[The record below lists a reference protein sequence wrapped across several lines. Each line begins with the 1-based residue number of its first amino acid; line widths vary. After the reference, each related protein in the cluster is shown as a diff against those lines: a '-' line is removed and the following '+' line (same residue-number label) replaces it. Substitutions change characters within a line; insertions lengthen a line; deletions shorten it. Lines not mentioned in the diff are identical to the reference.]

1 MKKQGIIID
10 TKKQNHTAEY
20 ISIDH
25 KNIKTSSSVEL
36 LGAHIDNKPNFN
48 LHISK
53 VCRFAANQLHNT
65 ASDVPKLW
73 RKENVN

>member
-1 MKKQGIIID
+1 MRNIVFYLTRKIISYRTILKKQGIIID

-53 VCRFAANQLHNT
+53 VCRFAAN
-65 ASDVPKLW
+65 
-73 RKENVN
+73 

>member
-1 MKKQGIIID
+1 MRNIFFHLTRKIISYRTILKKQGIIID

-53 VCRFAANQLHNT
+53 VCRFAAN
-65 ASDVPKLW
+65 
-73 RKENVN
+73 

>member
-1 MKKQGIIID
+1 MRNIFFYLTRKIISYRTILKKQGIIID

-53 VCRFAANQLHNT
+53 VCRFAAN
-65 ASDVPKLW
+65 
-73 RKENVN
+73 